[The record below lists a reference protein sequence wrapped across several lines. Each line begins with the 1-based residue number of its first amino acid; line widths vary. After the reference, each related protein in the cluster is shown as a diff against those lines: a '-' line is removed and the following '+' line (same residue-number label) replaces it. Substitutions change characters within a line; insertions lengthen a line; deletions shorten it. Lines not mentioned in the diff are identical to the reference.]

1 MRALSYYIFNDL
13 FLDNILKVLRLH
25 KSKVFTYLIM
35 VPLNFEPYWS
45 KINKRRIF
53 KKNTI
58 ELNVGNPPWFIQT
71 LSWRWDTSCEECY
84 RQAFFTHFVGVTLCW
99 GELTTHDWW
108 MILLDY
114 FWHGRKMFAW
124 TILILFNLKRIR
136 LRCSWIYEAIYFNFQ
151 VCSCRL
157 N

>member
-1 MRALSYYIFNDL
+1 MIRY
-13 FLDNILKVLRLH
+13 V

-35 VPLNFEPYWS
+35 IPLNFEPYWS
-45 KINKRRIF
+45 KISKRRIF

-114 FWHGRKMFAW
+114 FWHGRKMSAW
-124 TILILFNLKRIR
+124 TILIHFNLEKYVLLDFIKD
-136 LRCSWIYEAIYFNFQ
+136 LFYIFILFFIDFVVSKAKATYPHQWLTI
-151 VCSCRL
+151 
-157 N
+157 